1 MKEEQIEDIYELSP
15 MQQGMLFHTLAAPN
29 SGMYFEQLSCTLQG
43 NLDVSK
49 FKQAWQ
55 RVVERHPIL
64 RTAFFWEGL
73 EKPYQV
79 VYRRVDLPWEVQD
92 WCELSPQEQ
101 EKQLEAFLKADRERG
116 FELSRSPLIRL
127 TLIRIAEDAY
137 HFVRSHHH
145 ILVEGW
151 SWSLLWKEVYSFYE
165 ALCQGKDLDLERPRP
180 YRDYITWLQ
189 QQDLSKAEAF
199 WRQQLKGFTTP
210 TPLGVN
216 RVPGSLP
223 SQEQECDRQRIL
235 LSATE
240 TAVLQSFARQHK
252 LTLNILLQGAWALLL
267 SRYSGEDDVV
277 FGATSSGRSTAL
289 AGAESIVGLFINT
302 LPLRVRI
309 SPDALLLPWLE
320 QLQAQQLEALHYE
333 YTPLAQIQEWSEIPR
348 NQPLFKSI
356 LVFNNYF
363 VDSSR
368 AKLSESLRASNYRS
382 FEKTNYPL
390 TIVALPGSELRLEI
404 TYNTHQFDA
413 AAIARML
420 GHLKT
425 LLAGMVA
432 NPYQHLRDL
441 PLLTPAEQHQLLFE
455 WNDSQTDYPKNQ
467 CIHEL
472 FEAQV
477 EQSPDA
483 IAVVFD
489 NQYLTYRELNDNAN
503 QLSHYLQSL
512 GVRPDVLVGI
522 CVERSLEMVIGLLGI
537 LKAGGAYVPFDPEYP
552 QQRLAFMGEDS
563 QVPVLLT
570 QEKFKETLLYH
581 PAQVICLDSDWIT
594 IAQQQQD
601 NPVAGTHPD
610 NLAYVIYTSGST
622 GTPKGAMNTH
632 AGICNRLL
640 WMQEAYRLTAADRV
654 LQKTPFSFDVS
665 VWEFFWTLLTGACL
679 VIAQPGGHRDS
690 AYLVELI
697 NQEQITTLHFVPSML
712 RIFLEELRSSDQ
724 ENFPLSSQSPVPS
737 LKRVICSGEALPFDL
752 QEHFFD
758 RLDAELHNLYGPTE
772 AAIDVTAWACK
783 RDRES
788 TEPVVPIGS
797 PIANVQIYLLDADLR
812 LVPVGIPGELYIG
825 GIALARGYLNRP
837 EVTADKFIPNPFSN
851 KPEERLYRSGDIAR
865 YRLNGSIEYLGRS
878 DHQVKVRG
886 FRIELGEIEA
896 VLSQHPAVREAIVLA
911 KEDVQGNKRLVAYV
925 VASQLNPK
933 LIPPCPQEQKSLLI
947 FLPYQGGIEGGQ
959 RGEVQNPKSNDLRHF
974 LSERL
979 PEYMVPSVFVQIDAI
994 PLTPNGKAD
1003 RKALPEPDTTRPELD
1018 HAFVAP
1024 RTSIEAKLVEIWAE
1038 VLRVERVGIHD
1049 NFFEFGGDSILS
1061 LQIVAKANQAGLKLT
1076 PKELFKHPTIA
1087 ELAAVT
1093 VTTEKLQA
1101 EQGLVTG
1108 SVPLTPIQHW
1118 FFKQNLPEPHHFNQA
1133 VLLEAKQILD
1143 PALLEQAMQ
1152 QLLLHHDALRLR
1164 FEQTESGWQQ
1174 HLASPDAEI
1183 PLTCIDY
1190 SALAETEQRLSIE
1203 ATATELQASLN
1214 LSAGPLMRVVL
1225 FNLSGSAPCRL
1236 LVIIH
1241 HLVVDGV
1248 SWRILLEDLQKA
1260 YQQLSRGEAIKLPSK
1275 TTLFKHW
1282 SEYLREY
1289 AHSAELQEE
1298 RSYWL
1303 SQFKRRG
1310 TTCLPVDYPG
1320 GDNTVASAQ
1329 QVSISLSAEQTQAL
1343 LQQVPKVY
1351 STQINEVLLAA
1362 LVQAFA
1368 QWTGNR
1374 ALFIDVE
1381 GHGREELFEDV
1392 DLSRTVGW
1400 FTTIFP
1406 VLLNLGEASDLG
1418 AALKAV
1424 KEQLRGI
1431 PNRGIGYGVLRYL
1444 GDDGEIQETLG
1455 STQAEVIFNY
1465 LGQFDPMLS
1474 EQSLFGLAQES
1485 SGATRSPKGKR
1496 SHLLEINGWV
1506 SGGQLRL
1513 HWTYSKNL
1521 YRTATV
1527 EKLAQ
1532 QFVAVLKSLIT
1543 HCQSSEAG
1551 GYTPS
1556 DFPLAK
1562 LDQQQLDELT
1572 ARNQQVEDIYP
1583 LSPLQQ
1589 GLLFH
1594 TLCAPK
1600 SGIYVSQLSFTVH
1613 GKLSISVLKQTWQ
1626 LIVDQYAIFRTAFVW
1641 ENLEYPLQV
1650 VRQQT
1655 DLPWQQYD
1663 WRELSPVEQQAKL
1676 ESLLKSDREQGFILT
1691 QAPLMRLTLLQLA
1704 EDTYQFIWSFH
1715 HLLLDGWSIPLVLQD
1730 VFAAYAA
1737 ISQGQNISLTSRRPY
1752 RDYITWLQQ
1761 QNLSSAEA
1769 FWRQLLKGFAS
1780 PTPLGMHRA
1789 TQTGTED
1796 ERRYDTQTI
1805 EISAATTAVL
1815 QSFTQQHQLTL
1826 NTLIQGSWALL
1837 LNHYSSEQD
1846 VVFGAT
1852 SSGRPPNLMGAE
1864 FMVGLFIN
1872 TLPVRVQIS
1881 PQAFLIP
1888 WLEQIQAQ
1896 QIEARQYDYSPLVQV
1911 QKWSDIPQ
1919 GMSLFESLVV
1929 FENYPITSS
1938 TQKQNKNLE
1947 IRNVRFAIANGYP
1960 LTLRAVPKGELSLQ
1974 ILYDCCFF
1982 DADTI
1987 TQRLAQLQALLNKIA
2002 LTPNIRLSELA
2013 EILTEV
2019 DQRQQRVKERE
2030 IEAASRPNFKMTKRR
2045 AIRGA

>member
-1 MKEEQIEDIYELSP
+1 MKKEQIEDIYELSS
-15 MQQGMLFHTLAAPN
+15 MQQGMLFHTLADSN

-64 RTAFFWEGL
+64 RTAFFWEEL

-92 WCELSPQEQ
+92 WRELSPQEQ

-145 ILVEGW
+145 ILLEGW

-165 ALCQGKDLDLERPRP
+165 AFCHGKDLDLERPRP

-210 TPLGVN
+210 TPLGIN

-223 SQEQECDRQRIL
+223 SQKQECDRQRIL

-240 TAVLQSFARQHK
+240 TAALQSLARQHK

-267 SRYSGEDDVV
+267 SRYSREDDVV

-289 AGAESIVGLFINT
+289 AGVESIVGLFINT
-302 LPLRVRI
+302 LPLRVRV
-309 SPDALLLPWLE
+309 SPDAFLLPWLE
-320 QLQAQQLEALHYE
+320 QLQAQQLEALQYE
-333 YTPLAQIQEWSEIPR
+333 YTPLAQIQGWSEIPR
-348 NQPLFKSI
+348 NQPLFESI

-382 FEKTNYPL
+382 FEKTNYSL
-390 TIVALPGSELRLEI
+390 TVVALPGSELRLEI
-404 TYNTHQFDA
+404 TYNTHHFDA

-425 LLAGMVA
+425 LLVGMVA

-441 PLLTPAEQHQLLFE
+441 PLLTAAEQHQLLFE
-455 WNDSQTDYPKNQ
+455 WNDTQTDYPKNQ

-483 IAVVFD
+483 IAVVFED
-489 NQYLTYRELNDNAN
+489 QHLTYRELNARAN
-503 QLSHYLQSL
+503 QLAHYLQSL
-512 GVRPDVLVGI
+512 GVRPEVLVGI
-522 CVERSLEMVIGLLGI
+522 CVERSLEMIIGLLGI

-570 QEKFKETLLYH
+570 QEKFKEILPYH
-581 PAQVICLDSDWIT
+581 PAQVICLDSNWIT
-594 IAQQQQD
+594 IAQERQD

-632 AGICNRLL
+632 AGVCNRLL
-640 WMQEAYRLTAADRV
+640 WMQEVYRLTAADRV
-654 LQKTPFSFDVS
+654 LHKTPFSFDVS

-690 AYLVELI
+690 AYLVDLI

-712 RIFLEELRSSDQ
+712 RIFLEELRSSDR
-724 ENFPLSSQSPVPS
+724 ENSPLSSQPLVPS

-752 QEHFFD
+752 PERFFA

-772 AAIDVTAWACK
+772 AAIDVTAWACQ

-788 TEPVVPIGS
+788 TEPIVPIGS
-797 PIANVQIYLLDADLR
+797 PIANIQIYLLDAELR
-812 LVPVGIPGELYIG
+812 LVPIGIPGELYIG
-825 GIALARGYLNRP
+825 GVALARGYLNRP
-837 EVTADKFIPNPFSN
+837 ELTTERFIPNPFSD
-851 KPEERLYRSGDIAR
+851 KPGERLYRTGDIAR
-865 YRLNGSIEYLGRS
+865 YRSDGSIEYLGRS

-911 KEDVQGNKRLVAYV
+911 REDVQGNKRLVAYV
-925 VASQLNPK
+925 LASQLNPK
-933 LIPPCPQEQKSLLI
+933 LQ
-947 FLPYQGGIEGGQ
+947 
-959 RGEVQNPKSNDLRHF
+959 DLRQF

-979 PEYMVPSVFVQIDAI
+979 PEYMVPSIFVQLDAI

-1003 RKALPEPDTTRPELD
+1003 RKALPEPNTTRPELD

-1024 RTSIEAKLVEIWAE
+1024 RTPIEAKLVEIWAE
-1038 VLRVERVGIHD
+1038 ILRVERVSIHD
-1049 NFFEFGGDSILS
+1049 NFFELGGDSILS

-1087 ELAAVT
+1087 ELAAMT
-1093 VTTEKLQA
+1093 LTTERLQA

-1108 SVPLTPIQHW
+1108 LVPLTPIQHW
-1118 FFKQNLPEPHHFNQA
+1118 FFEQNLPEPHHFNQA
-1133 VLLEAKQILD
+1133 VLLEAKQMLD
-1143 PALLEQAMQ
+1143 PALLEQAVR

-1183 PLTCIDY
+1183 PLTCMDY
-1190 SALAETEQRLSIE
+1190 SLLAETEQRLAIE
-1203 ATATELQASLN
+1203 ATATKLQASLN

-1225 FNLSGSAPCRL
+1225 FNLGRSAPCRL
-1236 LVIIH
+1236 LVVIH

-1248 SWRILLEDLQKA
+1248 SWRILLEDLQTA
-1260 YQQLSRGEAIKLPSK
+1260 YQQLSRGGTIKLPSK
-1275 TTLFKHW
+1275 TTSFKHW
-1282 SEYLREY
+1282 SERLQEY

-1298 RSYWL
+1298 RNYWL
-1303 SQFKRRG
+1303 RQFERQGR
-1310 TTCLPVDYPG
+1310 TCLPVDYPG

-1329 QVSISLSAEQTQAL
+1329 QISISLSAEQTQAL
-1343 LQQVPKVY
+1343 LQQVPKAY
-1351 STQINEVLLAA
+1351 NTQINEVLLAA

-1374 ALFIDVE
+1374 ALLVNVE
-1381 GHGREELFEDV
+1381 GHGREEIFEDV

-1400 FTTIFP
+1400 FTTLFP
-1406 VLLNLGEASDLG
+1406 VLLHLGEASDLG
-1418 AALKAV
+1418 AVLKVV

-1444 GDDGEIQETLG
+1444 KDDQEIRETLALF
-1455 STQAEVIFNY
+1455 QAEVIFNY

-1474 EQSLFGLAQES
+1474 ASSLFGLARES
-1485 SGATRSPKGKR
+1485 SGATRSPRGKR
-1496 SHLLEINGWV
+1496 SHLLEINGLV
-1506 SGGQLRL
+1506 SRGQLRL
-1513 HWTYSKNL
+1513 LWTYSKNL
-1521 YRTATV
+1521 YRRATV
-1527 EKLAQ
+1527 ERLAQ
-1532 QFVAVLKSLIT
+1532 QFVEALGSLIT
-1543 HCQSSEAG
+1543 SCQSPEAKR
-1551 GYTPS
+1551 YTPS

-1562 LDQQQLDELT
+1562 LDQQELEGLI
-1572 ARNQQVEDIYP
+1572 AQQQQVEDIYP

-1594 TLCAPK
+1594 TLSAPG
-1600 SGIYVSQLSFTVH
+1600 SGIYVSQVSFTLH
-1613 GKLSISVLKQTWQ
+1613 GNLSVSVLKQTWQ
-1626 LIVDQYAIFRTAFVW
+1626 LIVARHPIFRTAFVW
-1641 ENLEYPLQV
+1641 ESLEQPLQV
-1650 VRQQT
+1650 VHQQVH
-1655 DLPWQQYD
+1655 LPWQQHD
-1663 WRELSPVEQQAKL
+1663 WRELSSVEQQAKL
-1676 ESLLKSDREQGFILT
+1676 ESLLEGDRKESFILS
-1691 QAPLMRLTLLQLA
+1691 QSPLMRLTLLQLA

-1715 HLLLDGWSIPLVLQD
+1715 HLLLDGWSIPLVFQD
-1730 VFAAYAA
+1730 LFAVYAA
-1737 ISQGQNISLTSRRPY
+1737 TSQGQNISLPPSRPY
-1752 RDYITWLQQ
+1752 RDYIAWLEQ

-1769 FWRQLLKGFAS
+1769 FWQQLLKGFAA
-1780 PTPLGMHRA
+1780 PTPLGTNRA
-1789 TQTGTED
+1789 TKTGTD
-1796 ERRYDTQTI
+1796 AERRYDTQTI
-1805 EISAATTAVL
+1805 EISAATTAAL

-1837 LNHYSSEQD
+1837 LNHYSGEPD

-1852 SSGRPPNLMGAE
+1852 SSGRPPHLTGAE

-1881 PQAFLIP
+1881 PQAFLIL

-1896 QIEARQYDYSPLVQV
+1896 QIEARQYEYSPLVQV
-1911 QKWSDIPQ
+1911 QKWSDISQ
-1919 GMSLFESLVV
+1919 GMSLFESVV
-1929 FENYPITSS
+1929 IFENYPINSS
-1938 TQKQNKNLE
+1938 LQKQNNNLE
-1947 IRNVRFAIANGYP
+1947 IRNVRFAINNGYP
-1960 LTLRAVPKGELSLQ
+1960 LTLRAVPKKELSLQ
-1974 ILYDCCFF
+1974 ILYDCCCF

-1987 TQRLAQLQALLNKIA
+1987 TQRLRQLKALLSKIVSA
-2002 LTPNIRLSELA
+2002 PNVRLSELA
-2013 EILTEV
+2013 ELLAEA
-2019 DQRQQRVKERE
+2019 DQQQQLIKARE
-2030 IEAASRPNFKMTKRR
+2030 LEKASRQNFNIAKRK